1 MKKKIHRDILVRFDS
16 LPDVIE
22 HGTINPVNACVNMHD
37 VVKIIAPTQ
46 VTAFARY
53 DPMEII
59 KYPHPTLRYRSKPLK
74 RIDAALRET
83 ITEMFQLMY
92 EAQGIGLAA
101 NQVDL
106 PYRLFVLNI
115 HEERSKE
122 HEMVFINP
130 VISKPKD
137 PDEKEEGCLSLPG
150 VYAPVRRPASIHLT
164 ALNLSGETIEGDFGG
179 LLARAIQHETDHLD
193 GILFIDRL
201 ADLVQKQL
209 QDELDQF
216 QKTHDANRS
225 QNVIPPDEIIFDR
238 LAAMESAYC
247 V

>member
-1 MKKKIHRDILVRFDS
+1 
-16 LPDVIE
+16 
-22 HGTINPVNACVNMHD
+22 
-37 VVKIIAPTQ
+37 
-46 VTAFARY
+46 
-53 DPMEII
+53 MEII

-74 RIDAALRET
+74 RIDPALRET
-83 ITEMFQLMY
+83 VAEMFQLMY

-115 HEERSKE
+115 HEERLKDY
-122 HEMVFINP
+122 EMVFINP

-150 VYAPVRRPASIHLT
+150 VYAQVRRPASIHVT
-164 ALNLSGETIEGDFGG
+164 ALNLAGEPIEGEFGG

-201 ADLVQKQL
+201 ADLSKKQL
-209 QDELDQF
+209 QDDLDRF
-216 QKTHDANRS
+216 QKKYDLNRS
-225 QNVIPPDEIIFDR
+225 ESVIPSDEIILKR
-238 LAAMESAYC
+238 LAEMESIYC

>member
-1 MKKKIHRDILVRFDS
+1 MKKRRHRDILHRSVSVPEAIKHSTTNLVSVHDVKNSLTNTGSRFRARF
-16 LPDVIE
+16 
-22 HGTINPVNACVNMHD
+22 NPV
-37 VVKIIAPTQ
+37 
-46 VTAFARY
+46 
-53 DPMEII
+53 EIV
-59 KYPHPTLRYRSKPLK
+59 KYPHPTLRYQSKPIK
-74 RIDAALRET
+74 RIDAALRNT
-83 ITEMFQLMY
+83 ITEMFRLMY

-106 PYRLFVLNI
+106 PYRLFILNI
-115 HEERSKE
+115 HEERLKE

-130 VISKPKD
+130 VISRPKD

-164 ALNLSGETIEGDFGG
+164 ALNLAGEPIAGNFGG

-201 ADLVQKQL
+201 VDIAQKQI
-209 QDELDQF
+209 QDDLDQF
-216 QKTHDANRS
+216 QKKYDANRAG
-225 QNVIPPDEIIFDR
+225 NIIPTDEIILER
-238 LAAMESAYC
+238 LAAMEASYC

>member
-1 MKKKIHRDILVRFDS
+1 
-16 LPDVIE
+16 
-22 HGTINPVNACVNMHD
+22 
-37 VVKIIAPTQ
+37 
-46 VTAFARY
+46 
-53 DPMEII
+53 MEII
-59 KYPHPTLRYRSKPLK
+59 KYPHPTLRYRSKSLK
-74 RIDAALRET
+74 RIDPALRET
-83 ITEMFQLMY
+83 VAEMFQLMY

-106 PYRLFVLNI
+106 PYRLFVLNV
-115 HEERSKE
+115 HEERLKD

-150 VYAPVRRPASIHLT
+150 VYAQVRRPASIHVT
-164 ALNLSGETIEGDFGG
+164 ALNLAGEPIEGEFGG

-201 ADLVQKQL
+201 ADLSKKQL
-209 QDELDQF
+209 QDDLDRF
-216 QKTHDANRS
+216 QKKYDLNRS
-225 QNVIPPDEIIFDR
+225 ESIIPADEIILKR
-238 LAAMESAYC
+238 LAEMEAIYC

>member
-1 MKKKIHRDILVRFDS
+1 
-16 LPDVIE
+16 
-22 HGTINPVNACVNMHD
+22 
-37 VVKIIAPTQ
+37 
-46 VTAFARY
+46 
-53 DPMEII
+53 MEII
-59 KYPHPTLRYRSKPLK
+59 KYPHPTLRYQSKPLK
-74 RIDAALRET
+74 RIDAALKDT

-115 HEERSKE
+115 HEERLKE

-130 VISKPKD
+130 VISRPKN

-150 VYAPVRRPASIHLT
+150 VYAPVRRPASIHVT
-164 ALNLSGETIEGDFGG
+164 ALNVAGETIEGDFGG

-201 ADLVQKQL
+201 ADLAQKHL
-209 QDELDQF
+209 KDDLDRF
-216 QKTHDANRS
+216 QKKYDLNRAD
-225 QNVIPPDEIIFDR
+225 NMIPPDKIIFER
-238 LAAMESAYC
+238 LAAMEASYC
-247 V
+247 VQ

>member
-1 MKKKIHRDILVRFDS
+1 
-16 LPDVIE
+16 
-22 HGTINPVNACVNMHD
+22 
-37 VVKIIAPTQ
+37 
-46 VTAFARY
+46 
-53 DPMEII
+53 MEII

-74 RIDAALRET
+74 RIDPALRET
-83 ITEMFQLMY
+83 VAEMFQLMY

-115 HEERSKE
+115 HEERLKD

-130 VISKPKD
+130 VISKPKE

-150 VYAPVRRPASIHLT
+150 VYAQVRRPASIHVT
-164 ALNLSGETIEGDFGG
+164 ALNLAGEPIEGEFGG

-201 ADLVQKQL
+201 ADLSKKQL
-209 QDELDQF
+209 QDDLDRF
-216 QKTHDANRS
+216 QKKYDLNRS
-225 QNVIPPDEIIFDR
+225 ESVIPSDEIILKR
-238 LAAMESAYC
+238 LAEMEAIYC

>member
-1 MKKKIHRDILVRFDS
+1 
-16 LPDVIE
+16 
-22 HGTINPVNACVNMHD
+22 
-37 VVKIIAPTQ
+37 
-46 VTAFARY
+46 
-53 DPMEII
+53 MEII
-59 KYPHPTLRYRSKPLK
+59 KYPHPTLRYRSKSLK
-74 RIDAALRET
+74 RIDPALRET
-83 ITEMFQLMY
+83 VAEMFQLMY

-115 HEERSKE
+115 HEERLKD

-150 VYAPVRRPASIHLT
+150 VYAQVRRPASIHVT
-164 ALNLSGETIEGDFGG
+164 ALNLAGEPIEGEFGG

-201 ADLVQKQL
+201 ADLSKKQL
-209 QDELDQF
+209 QDDLDRF
-216 QKTHDANRS
+216 QKKYDLNRS
-225 QNVIPPDEIIFDR
+225 ESIIPADEIILKR
-238 LAAMESAYC
+238 LAEMEATYC

>member
-1 MKKKIHRDILVRFDS
+1 MRFD
-16 LPDVIE
+16 LV
-22 HGTINPVNACVNMHD
+22 
-37 VVKIIAPTQ
+37 
-46 VTAFARY
+46 
-53 DPMEII
+53 EII

-74 RIDAALRET
+74 RIDPALRET
-83 ITEMFQLMY
+83 VAEMFQLMY

-115 HEERSKE
+115 HEERLKD

-130 VISKPKD
+130 VISKPKE

-150 VYAPVRRPASIHLT
+150 VYAQVRRPASIHVT
-164 ALNLSGETIEGDFGG
+164 ALNLAGEPIEGEFGG

-201 ADLVQKQL
+201 ADLSKKQL
-209 QDELDQF
+209 QDDLDRF
-216 QKTHDANRS
+216 QKKYDLNRS
-225 QNVIPPDEIIFDR
+225 ESVIPSDEIILKR
-238 LAAMESAYC
+238 LAEMEAIYC

>member
-1 MKKKIHRDILVRFDS
+1 
-16 LPDVIE
+16 
-22 HGTINPVNACVNMHD
+22 
-37 VVKIIAPTQ
+37 
-46 VTAFARY
+46 
-53 DPMEII
+53 MEII

-74 RIDAALRET
+74 RIDPALRET
-83 ITEMFQLMY
+83 VAEMFQLMY

-115 HEERSKE
+115 HEERLKD

-150 VYAPVRRPASIHLT
+150 VYAQVRRPASIHVT
-164 ALNLSGETIEGDFGG
+164 ALNLAGEPIEGEFGG

-201 ADLVQKQL
+201 ADLSKKQL
-209 QDELDQF
+209 QDDFDRF
-216 QKTHDANRS
+216 QKKYDLNRS
-225 QNVIPPDEIIFDR
+225 ESIIPSDEIILKR
-238 LAAMESAYC
+238 LAEMEATYC

>member
-1 MKKKIHRDILVRFDS
+1 
-16 LPDVIE
+16 
-22 HGTINPVNACVNMHD
+22 
-37 VVKIIAPTQ
+37 
-46 VTAFARY
+46 
-53 DPMEII
+53 MEII

-74 RIDAALRET
+74 RIDSALRKT
-83 ITEMFQLMY
+83 VAEMFQLMY

-106 PYRLFVLNI
+106 PYRLFVLNV
-115 HEERSKE
+115 HEERLKD

-130 VISKPKD
+130 VISRPKD

-150 VYAPVRRPASIHLT
+150 VYAQVRRPASIHVT
-164 ALNLSGETIEGDFGG
+164 ALNLAGETVEGEFGG

-201 ADLVQKQL
+201 VDLTKKQL
-209 QDELDQF
+209 QDDLDRF
-216 QKTHDANRS
+216 QKKYDLNRTE
-225 QNVIPPDEIIFDR
+225 NNIPSDEIIFKR
-238 LAAMESAYC
+238 LADMEATYC

>member
-1 MKKKIHRDILVRFDS
+1 
-16 LPDVIE
+16 
-22 HGTINPVNACVNMHD
+22 
-37 VVKIIAPTQ
+37 
-46 VTAFARY
+46 
-53 DPMEII
+53 MEII

-74 RIDAALRET
+74 RIDSALRET
-83 ITEMFQLMY
+83 VAEMFQLMY

-106 PYRLFVLNI
+106 PYRLFVLNV
-115 HEERSKE
+115 HEERLKD

-150 VYAPVRRPASIHLT
+150 VYAQVRRPASIHVT
-164 ALNLSGETIEGDFGG
+164 ALNLAGEPIEGEFSG

-201 ADLVQKQL
+201 VDLTKKQL
-209 QDELDQF
+209 QDDLNRF
-216 QKTHDANRS
+216 QKEYDLNRS
-225 QNVIPPDEIIFDR
+225 ENNIPSDEIILKR
-238 LAAMESAYC
+238 LAEMEATYC

>member
-1 MKKKIHRDILVRFDS
+1 
-16 LPDVIE
+16 
-22 HGTINPVNACVNMHD
+22 
-37 VVKIIAPTQ
+37 
-46 VTAFARY
+46 
-53 DPMEII
+53 MEII

-74 RIDAALRET
+74 RIDSALRKT
-83 ITEMFQLMY
+83 VAEMFQLMY

-106 PYRLFVLNI
+106 PYRLFVLNV
-115 HEERSKE
+115 HEERLKD

-130 VISKPKD
+130 VISRPKD

-150 VYAPVRRPASIHLT
+150 VYAQVRRPASIHVT
-164 ALNLSGETIEGDFGG
+164 ALNLAGETVEGEFGG

-201 ADLVQKQL
+201 VDLTKKQL
-209 QDELDQF
+209 QDDLDRF
-216 QKTHDANRS
+216 QKKYDLNRTE
-225 QNVIPPDEIIFDR
+225 NNIPSDEIIFKR
-238 LAAMESAYC
+238 LAEMEATYC

>member
-1 MKKKIHRDILVRFDS
+1 MRFD
-16 LPDVIE
+16 LV
-22 HGTINPVNACVNMHD
+22 
-37 VVKIIAPTQ
+37 
-46 VTAFARY
+46 
-53 DPMEII
+53 EII

-74 RIDAALRET
+74 RIDPALRET
-83 ITEMFQLMY
+83 VAEMFQLMY

-115 HEERSKE
+115 HEERLKD

-130 VISKPKD
+130 VISKPKE

-150 VYAPVRRPASIHLT
+150 VYAQVRRPASIHVT
-164 ALNLSGETIEGDFGG
+164 ALNLAGEPIEGEFAG

-201 ADLVQKQL
+201 ADLSKKQL
-209 QDELDQF
+209 QDDLDRF
-216 QKTHDANRS
+216 QKKYDLNRS
-225 QNVIPPDEIIFDR
+225 ESVIPSDEIILKR
-238 LAAMESAYC
+238 LAEMEAIYC

>member
-1 MKKKIHRDILVRFDS
+1 
-16 LPDVIE
+16 
-22 HGTINPVNACVNMHD
+22 
-37 VVKIIAPTQ
+37 
-46 VTAFARY
+46 
-53 DPMEII
+53 MEII
-59 KYPHPTLRYRSKPLK
+59 KYPHPTLRYRSKSLK
-74 RIDAALRET
+74 RIDPALRET
-83 ITEMFQLMY
+83 VAEMFQLMY

-115 HEERSKE
+115 HEERLKD

-130 VISKPKD
+130 VISKPKE

-150 VYAPVRRPASIHLT
+150 VYAQVRRPASIHVT
-164 ALNLSGETIEGDFGG
+164 ALNLAGEPIEGEFAG

-201 ADLVQKQL
+201 ADLSKKQL
-209 QDELDQF
+209 QDDLDRF
-216 QKTHDANRS
+216 QKKYDLNRS
-225 QNVIPPDEIIFDR
+225 ESVIPSDEIILKR
-238 LAAMESAYC
+238 LAEMESIYC

>member
-1 MKKKIHRDILVRFDS
+1 
-16 LPDVIE
+16 
-22 HGTINPVNACVNMHD
+22 
-37 VVKIIAPTQ
+37 
-46 VTAFARY
+46 
-53 DPMEII
+53 MEII
-59 KYPHPTLRYRSKPLK
+59 KYPHPTLRYQSKPLK
-74 RIDAALRET
+74 RIDSALRKT
-83 ITEMFQLMY
+83 VAEMFQLMY

-115 HEERSKE
+115 HEERLKD

-130 VISKPKD
+130 VISRPKD

-150 VYAPVRRPASIHLT
+150 VYAQVRRPASIHVT
-164 ALNLSGETIEGDFGG
+164 ALNLAGETVEGEFGG

-201 ADLVQKQL
+201 VDLTKKQL
-209 QDELDQF
+209 QDDLDRF
-216 QKTHDANRS
+216 QKKYDLNRS
-225 QNVIPPDEIIFDR
+225 ENNIPSDEIILKR
-238 LAAMESAYC
+238 LAEMEATYC

>member
-1 MKKKIHRDILVRFDS
+1 
-16 LPDVIE
+16 
-22 HGTINPVNACVNMHD
+22 
-37 VVKIIAPTQ
+37 
-46 VTAFARY
+46 
-53 DPMEII
+53 MEII
-59 KYPHPTLRYRSKPLK
+59 KYPHPTLRYQSKPLK
-74 RIDAALRET
+74 RIDSALRET
-83 ITEMFQLMY
+83 VAEMFQLMY

-115 HEERSKE
+115 HEERLKD

-130 VISKPKD
+130 VISRPKD

-150 VYAPVRRPASIHLT
+150 VYAQVRRPASIHVT
-164 ALNLSGETIEGDFGG
+164 ALNLAGEPIEGEFGG

-201 ADLVQKQL
+201 VDLTKKQL
-209 QDELDQF
+209 QDDLDRF
-216 QKTHDANRS
+216 QKKYDLNRTE
-225 QNVIPPDEIIFDR
+225 NNIPSDEIIFKR
-238 LAAMESAYC
+238 LAEMEATYC

>member
-1 MKKKIHRDILVRFDS
+1 
-16 LPDVIE
+16 
-22 HGTINPVNACVNMHD
+22 
-37 VVKIIAPTQ
+37 
-46 VTAFARY
+46 
-53 DPMEII
+53 MEII
-59 KYPHPTLRYRSKPLK
+59 KYPHPTLRYRSKSLK
-74 RIDAALRET
+74 RIDPALRET
-83 ITEMFQLMY
+83 VAEMFQLMY

-106 PYRLFVLNI
+106 PYRLFVLNV
-115 HEERSKE
+115 HEERLKD

-150 VYAPVRRPASIHLT
+150 VYAQVRRPASIHVT
-164 ALNLSGETIEGDFGG
+164 ALNLAGEPIEGEFGG

-201 ADLVQKQL
+201 ADLSKKQL
-209 QDELDQF
+209 QDDLDRF
-216 QKTHDANRS
+216 QKKYDLNRS
-225 QNVIPPDEIIFDR
+225 ESIIPADEIILKR
-238 LAAMESAYC
+238 LAEMEATYC

>member
-1 MKKKIHRDILVRFDS
+1 
-16 LPDVIE
+16 
-22 HGTINPVNACVNMHD
+22 
-37 VVKIIAPTQ
+37 
-46 VTAFARY
+46 
-53 DPMEII
+53 MEII

-74 RIDAALRET
+74 RIDPALRET
-83 ITEMFQLMY
+83 VAEMFQLMY

-115 HEERSKE
+115 HEERLKD

-130 VISKPKD
+130 VISKPKE

-150 VYAPVRRPASIHLT
+150 VYAQVRRPASVHVT
-164 ALNLSGETIEGDFGG
+164 ALNLSGEPIEGEFGG

-201 ADLVQKQL
+201 VDLTKKQL
-209 QDELDQF
+209 QDDLDRF
-216 QKTHDANRS
+216 QKKYDLNRS
-225 QNVIPPDEIIFDR
+225 ENNIPSDEIIFKR
-238 LAAMESAYC
+238 LADMEATYC